1 MLKKCRD
8 AAADAEGSSASEDR
22 CIDALKLLT
31 SMDIPVKLFVDGALG
46 DAAKAIKKMAKKV
59 GSGRFPTAPGPGPD
73 PAPVR
78 AAAAAA
84 ALGQPRLVPALV
96 AKVERCNE
104 LLFIFAFTS
113 SMRAPTKRAPR
124 MASRLRRSIA

>member
-1 MLKKCRD
+1 MAPPASAAEVTDVLKKCRD
-8 AAADAEGSSASEDR
+8 AAADAEGNSASEDR

-31 SMDIPVKLFVDGALG
+31 SMDIPVQLFVDGALG

-59 GSGRFPTAPGPGPD
+59 GRSPTAPAPA

-84 ALGQPRLVPALV
+84 LG
-96 AKVERCNE
+96 
-104 LLFIFAFTS
+104 
-113 SMRAPTKRAPR
+113 
-124 MASRLRRSIA
+124 